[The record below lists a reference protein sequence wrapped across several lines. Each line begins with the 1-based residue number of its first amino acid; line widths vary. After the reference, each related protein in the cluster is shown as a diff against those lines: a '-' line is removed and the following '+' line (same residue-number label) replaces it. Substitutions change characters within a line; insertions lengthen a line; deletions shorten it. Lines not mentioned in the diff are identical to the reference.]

1 MANHL
6 KISKGRKK
14 SFLKVPVGFFDYYLP
29 TVNGDYLKV
38 YLYGIRLCC
47 DNKSL
52 TDEEIAENLGVLV
65 ADVKNAWSF
74 WEQEGLATVYDDGT
88 VELENLEELTFL
100 NTKVKKKL
108 PKKEQDFDEILNS
121 VSENAQFK
129 NVIRTVETL
138 YKEFLTQNDV
148 ILIYDVVITRNIPLE
163 LFVITMTH
171 CIEKNKKSIPY
182 ISKVVTELYKKG
194 YTTSEA
200 LEEYFSKND
209 ENGKYLREIKKILK
223 IYSREF
229 IEKEKEYILKWRDSG
244 KTQEDIKNAF
254 ECTILNTGK
263 LSFPYM
269 DKVLAGG
276 ADKKVTSAKKSA
288 LKPGPLNN
296 FNDTAMPD
304 FNKLTN
310 QLMKKQGI
318 TALKDE

>member
-74 WEQEGLATVYDDGT
+74 WEQEGLVTVYDDES
-88 VELENLEELTFL
+88 VEFENLEELTFF
-100 NTKVKKKL
+100 NTKLKKT
-108 PKKEQDFDEILNS
+108 PVKKEQDFEEILSSASKND
-121 VSENAQFK
+121 EFK

-148 ILIYDVVITRNIPLE
+148 ILIYDVIIARGIPLD

-182 ISKVVTELYKKG
+182 ISKVVSELYKKG

-200 LEEYFSKND
+200 LEEYFSKKD
-209 ENGKYLREIKKILK
+209 ENGKYFKDIKKILK
-223 IYSREF
+223 IYSREL
-229 IEKEKEYILKWRDSG
+229 IEKEKEYILKWRDNG
-244 KTQEDIKNAF
+244 KSPDDIKSAF
-254 ECTILNTGK
+254 ETTVLNTGK

-269 DKVLAGG
+269 DKILMSPLKEKTENIRKTV
-276 ADKKVTSAKKSA
+276 KKT
-288 LKPGPLNN
+288 GPLNN
-296 FNDTAMPD
+296 FNNTAMPD

>member
-29 TVNGDYLKV
+29 TVNGDYLKA

-65 ADVKNAWSF
+65 ADIKNAWNF
-74 WEQEGLATVYDDGT
+74 WEQEGLLTVYDDGT
-88 VELENLEELTFL
+88 VEFENLEELTFL
-100 NTKVKKKL
+100 NTKVKKK
-108 PKKEQDFDEILNS
+108 PSKKEQNFDEIFDSLGKNPHF
-121 VSENAQFK
+121 Q

-148 ILIYDVVITRNIPLE
+148 ILIYDIIVTQNIPLE

-182 ISKVVTELYKKG
+182 IAKVVSECYKKG

-209 ENGKYLREIKKILK
+209 EEGKYFREIKKLLK
-223 IYSREF
+223 IYSREL
-229 IEKEKEYILKWRDSG
+229 IEKEKEYILKWRDMG
-244 KTQEDIKNAF
+244 KTQEEIKNAF
-254 ECTILNTGK
+254 ECTVLNTGK

-276 ADKKVTSAKKSA
+276 NSKKDEPAKKIQR
-288 LKPGPLNN
+288 KPGPLNN
-296 FNDTAMPD
+296 FNDTSMPD
-304 FNKLTN
+304 FGKLTS

-318 TALKDE
+318 SVKSED